1 MTSVQGETPTPYA
14 LRKSSPKAFQFGDSL
29 VNALG
34 PSSRQLGPIRA
45 FRNMVARQLGELLP
59 DLLQGQPNLLGE
71 YNECDTAENC
81 TGIAPVPSP

>member
-1 MTSVQGETPTPYA
+1 
-14 LRKSSPKAFQFGDSL
+14 
-29 VNALG
+29 
-34 PSSRQLGPIRA
+34 
-45 FRNMVARQLGELLP
+45 MVARQLGELLP